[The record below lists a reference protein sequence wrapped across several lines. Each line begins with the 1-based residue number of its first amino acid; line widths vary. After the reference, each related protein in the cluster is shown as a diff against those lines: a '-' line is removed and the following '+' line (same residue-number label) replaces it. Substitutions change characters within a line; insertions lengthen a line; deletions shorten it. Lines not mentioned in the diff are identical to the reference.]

1 MSFKNN
7 EFSATMLHYLVLISI
22 IHARFNSRP
31 CLNKKEGTIAPSLKI
46 VERYDYAFCVFLE

>member
-7 EFSATMLHYLVLISI
+7 EFRATTLHYLVLISI

-46 VERYDYAFCVFLE
+46 VE

>member
-7 EFSATMLHYLVLISI
+7 EFSATKLHYLVLISI
-22 IHARFNSRP
+22 NRARFNGRP

-46 VERYDYAFCVFLE
+46 VE